1 MAELLLEMKNR
12 PTYKAADEAIRLAS
26 NKMGNAR
33 LKPEQKCIT
42 RASELE
48 CLHMPWNSSI
58 KTLIVLLLN

>member
-33 LKPEQKCIT
+33 L
-42 RASELE
+42 
-48 CLHMPWNSSI
+48 
-58 KTLIVLLLN
+58 